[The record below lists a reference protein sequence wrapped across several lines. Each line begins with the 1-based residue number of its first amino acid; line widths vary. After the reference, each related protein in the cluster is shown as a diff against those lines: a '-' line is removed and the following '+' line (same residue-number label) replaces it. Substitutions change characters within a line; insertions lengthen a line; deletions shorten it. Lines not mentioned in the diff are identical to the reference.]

1 MPYAGTLLGCEV
13 QTQSMQ
19 PPSFTEKALRRLPSS
34 VARESQK
41 KSDSD
46 CGAVFDPIE
55 QNNINTT
62 KNDSFPETDNRLPI
76 LSTMLQS
83 ALILINIM

>member
-41 KSDSD
+41 KSDND
-46 CGAVFDPIE
+46 CGAIFDPI
-55 QNNINTT
+55 QQIANSLNNAPECTYPNKYHV
-62 KNDSFPETDNRLPI
+62 KNFKHS
-76 LSTMLQS
+76 
-83 ALILINIM
+83 

>member
-1 MPYAGTLLGCEV
+1 MTPKE
-13 QTQSMQ
+13 
-19 PPSFTEKALRRLPSS
+19 
-34 VARESQK
+34 
-41 KSDSD
+41 KSDKD
-46 CGAVFDPIE
+46 CGAIFDPIE
-55 QNNINTT
+55 QNNINKT

>member
-41 KSDSD
+41 KSDND
-46 CGAVFDPIE
+46 CGAIFDPIE
-55 QNNINTT
+55 QNYINKTE
-62 KNDSFPETDNRLPI
+62 NDSFPETNNRLPI